1 MTGMEWLNYHHLLYF
16 YTVAREGGVAPAAR
30 LLNLAPP
37 TISGQ
42 VRQLERSLGARLFRK
57 VGRRLVLT
65 DTGRTAF
72 RYAEDIFGLGRDLL
86 EAVRGRGGALPA
98 RLHVGVADVLPK
110 VVVRKLLSP
119 ALGRP
124 DEVVLVVRE
133 EARERLLAELAVHTF
148 DVVLSDAPVAPGS
161 RIKAFHHL
169 LGECGTVFF
178 AEPKLAARFRGDFPA
193 SLDGAPLILPTEN
206 TMLRRS
212 LDEWLARRKLR
223 PKIVAE
229 VEDSSLIKVMGAS
242 GLGLF
247 PAPAVA
253 EEDIRSGY
261 RVAAVGRVD
270 DIVERFY
277 AITLERK
284 LENPAVRAICER
296 ARLDVFA
303 DGEPP
308 GREPSE
314 PAAPAAPRPPRTSA
328 RARRRPG
335 TGRAPRRKGDG
346 SG

>member
-1 MTGMEWLNYHHLLYF
+1 MEWLNYHHLLYF

-30 LLNLAPP
+30 LLNLAQP

-65 DTGRTAF
+65 ETGRVAF
-72 RYAEDIFGLGRDLL
+72 RYAEDIFGLGRDLM
-86 EAVRGRGGALPA
+86 EAMKGRGGGLPA

-110 VVVRKLLSP
+110 VVVQRLLAP

-124 DEVVLVVRE
+124 EEVVLVVRE

-169 LGECGTVFF
+169 LGECGTVFLG
-178 AEPKLAARFRGDFPA
+178 APRMAARFRAGFPA
-193 SLDGAPLILPTEN
+193 SLDGAPMILPTEN

-212 LDEWLARRKLR
+212 LDEWLARRGLR
-223 PKIVAE
+223 PRVVAE

-247 PAPAVA
+247 PAPAA
-253 EEDIRSGY
+253 AGDEIRAGY
-261 RVAAVGRVD
+261 RVAAVGQVD

-284 LENPAVRAICER
+284 LQNPAVRAICER
-296 ARLDVFA
+296 APLDVFA
-303 DGEPP
+303 AP
-308 GREPSE
+308 GARQPGAR
-314 PAAPAAPRPPRTSA
+314 PGPAAPRPPRKPA
-328 RARRRPG
+328 PARRGRG
-335 TGRAPRRKGDG
+335 TARAPRRKASG